1 MQFHLAA
8 LATTNRVNKRTQAQ
22 CQQYQHQVTV
32 LKINNEE
39 DRTMSVAFSL
49 TFLLQAL
56 SKLITL
62 GKV

>member
-32 LKINNEE
+32 LKINNQE

-49 TFLLQAL
+49 MILLQAL
-56 SKLITL
+56 SKHITL

>member
-1 MQFHLAA
+1 MQFHLVA

-39 DRTMSVAFSL
+39 DRTMPVAFSL
-49 TFLLQAL
+49 MFLLQAL

>member
-32 LKINNEE
+32 LKINNE
-39 DRTMSVAFSL
+39 DD
-49 TFLLQAL
+49 
-56 SKLITL
+56 
-62 GKV
+62 